1 MECIDAAN
9 AWSEAARRPPFLR
22 RNLDKSTRDMGSLV
36 SRQESPQNP
45 KRLAT
50 QENPRASKR
59 QRIGIDGLDLAKKL
73 EESKL
78 ARKDHSAP
86 ERLEEPHSLAI
97 TFSGISDKYGDKHE
111 SLIPRRLD
119 GVPVNAR
126 FSVQIYHPTSECHNG
141 TLTDVHEELLRIS
154 QEGEIRTAWNPETGH
169 PETEISLPR
178 SFVVPIRELYV
189 PKPSTEKS
197 KGPSVESPSEISD
210 SEDDSDEL
218 LDQGE
223 YGLAEKYF
231 CHISFSTV
239 RTGPWPPLGLDSE
252 ISQGSPIGKQ
262 LRHGLSHKRDLKLVS
277 KTELLPLESLSMKV
291 PLEIKLGPDRQ
302 TTQYQLAL
310 DAKWETPEVTQPESK
325 KLQTPSMPNFVW
337 KIDLGDQTAF
347 HAPSESRMNDY
358 SCGICLATLGS
369 VKALQLHL
377 RASHGQFRFTL
388 AKSTSDKQDF
398 VITVSNGALTILPK
412 VDTQIRSNSPVS
424 VDSPD
429 NNAPSIDTDAQ
440 VKEAPAIPPQVI
452 TQICSNSSVSVGSPV
467 SVESPVNNAPSV
479 DTDSQVD
486 KAPTIL
492 PQVNT
497 QICSNS
503 AANIGVRVN
512 KVPSGDIDAQVKESL
527 GTLPQANTRVHIN
540 SPIHEGLPVNNAP
553 SVDIDIQVNKA
564 PEVVMRS
571 IFDFEDDLSSPES
584 IATNPLPTPEPPSA
598 QNISMF
604 GQLPARHPSTSAS
617 VSEPQSKKSSPNTT
631 PDAGSESDEPIEPRK
646 RTRALNSRRAI
657 VGEDDDDDDD
667 VAPKIV
673 VPKTAKPLYDIATK
687 RRLKPGEPLPPST
700 VSHDWRIR
708 KQADI
713 INDIIDMTPAEKEF
727 INRWDPFIFGQKSTS
742 KIFMPEILK
751 EFINVNSQWFDEE
764 QRRKKELLKHL
775 TTLMMSR
782 RIDEKCL
789 WDCLEMFQTERISPR
804 KARQA
809 RRLSAIAR
817 EERKLIELW
826 DKYVKD
832 SKPKSFEAFLG
843 LSKSLRSSRSAH
855 VSDGES
861 VAMLRLFLG
870 YHGRT
875 SRRDIPAL
883 DNIFY
888 KSNLPL
894 PTTEA
899 ESEYVRFFNGF
910 EKDFTAD
917 LDRSNPVEELMLSF
931 LTDNT
936 TWFFEEIQRFQWAK
950 KHLQE
955 LQWTKKITLK
965 TREKLLSHLET
976 MESAY
981 DSDEDMQDA
990 AVSDNLSSGSQTDP
1004 RNNGKGKETATPP
1017 ESAPF
1022 VIIPDPLNP
1031 PKARHLRAFGMCE
1044 CGGYARPG
1052 ESVMCEADVSTQLL
1066 PSCFPFV
1073 NY

>member
-1 MECIDAAN
+1 MDCIDAAN
-9 AWSEAARRPPFLR
+9 AWSEAARRPPFLK
-22 RNLDKSTRDMGSLV
+22 RNLDKSTRDMGSFV

-45 KRLAT
+45 KRPAS

-59 QRIGIDGLDLAKKL
+59 QRIGIDGLDLAKKM

-119 GVPVNAR
+119 GVPVKAR
-126 FSVQIYHPTSECHNG
+126 CSMQIYHPTSECHNG
-141 TLTDVHEELLRIS
+141 TLTAVHEELLRIS
-154 QEGEIRTAWNPETGH
+154 QEGEICTVWNPETGH
-169 PETEISLPR
+169 PETEINLPR

-189 PKPSTEKS
+189 PKPLTEKS

-231 CHISFSTV
+231 CHVSFSTV

-262 LRHGLSHKRDLKLVS
+262 LRHSLSHKRDLKLVS

-302 TTQYQLAL
+302 TTQYHLAL
-310 DAKWETPEVTQPESK
+310 DAQWETPEISQPETEKLEMPSK
-325 KLQTPSMPNFVW
+325 PTFVW
-337 KIDLGDQTAF
+337 KIELSKK
-347 HAPSESRMNDY
+347 APSESKMSDC
-358 SCGICLATLGS
+358 SCGICLAKLSS
-369 VKALQLHL
+369 VRALQLHV
-377 RASHGQFRFTL
+377 RTSHSQFKFTL
-388 AKSTSDKQDF
+388 TKSTNDKQDF
-398 VITVSNGALTILPK
+398 VITVSDGESTILPK
-412 VDTQIRSNSPVS
+412 VDTQIRINSPVS
-424 VDSPD
+424 V
-429 NNAPSIDTDAQ
+429 
-440 VKEAPAIPPQVI
+440 
-452 TQICSNSSVSVGSPV
+452 G
-467 SVESPVNNAPSV
+467 SPVNNAPSV
-479 DTDSQVD
+479 DTDTQVD
-486 KAPTIL
+486 KAPTVL
-492 PQVNT
+492 PQINT

-503 AANIGVRVN
+503 AVDICLRVN
-512 KVPSGDIDAQVKESL
+512 KAPSGDIDAQVKESL
-527 GTLPQANTRVHIN
+527 ATVPQANTRVHNN
-540 SPIHEGLPVNNAP
+540 SSIHEGLPVNNAP

-584 IATNPLPTPEPPSA
+584 IATNPLPTPEPPCA

-604 GQLPARHPSTSAS
+604 GQLPARDPSTSAS

-631 PDAGSESDEPIEPRK
+631 PDAGSESDEPIDPRK

-673 VPKTAKPLYDIATK
+673 VPNTAKPLYDIATK

-700 VSHDWRIR
+700 VSHDWRVR

-751 EFINVNSQWFDEE
+751 EFININSQWFDEE

-817 EERKLIELW
+817 EERTLIELW

-936 TWFFEEIQRFQWAK
+936 AWFFEEIQRFQWVK

-965 TREKLLSHLET
+965 SREKLLSHLET

-990 AVSDNLSSGSQTDP
+990 AISDNLSSGPQTEH
-1004 RNNGKGKETATPP
+1004 RNNGKGKEAATPP
-1017 ESAPF
+1017 ESTPF

-1031 PKARHLRAFGMCE
+1031 PKPRHLRAFGMCE

-1052 ESVMCEADVSTQLL
+1052 ESVMCATDVSTQLL
-1066 PSCFPFV
+1066 LSCIPFV
-1073 NY
+1073 QY